1 VRGTRGRIV
10 PWEEKPAGRDG
21 SPKAEIRKKHNNI
34 QGSDIQ
40 HPEKPK
46 ELSKVGT
53 LKRPPLSQPSPPEE
67 ERENLSK
74 GSSRSE
80 ILVIRISELRHA
92 MIEW

>member
-10 PWEEKPAGRDG
+10 LCEDTPAGRDG
-21 SPKAEIRKKHNNI
+21 STKAEIRKKHNNI

-53 LKRPPLSQPSPPEE
+53 LKRPPLPSPLPP
-67 ERENLSK
+67 RENLSK
-74 GSSRSE
+74 GSSRFE
-80 ILVIRISELRHA
+80 IPVIRISELRHA